1 MIPNDLRYAFRILFK
16 TPGFSLV
23 AILTLALG
31 IAASTAIFSVID
43 GVLLHPLPYPKSEE
57 ILTVTQTT
65 RSTGISQEA
74 SSPANYLDWR
84 AQNDV
89 FSEMAA
95 ASGAQADITGG
106 DQPERIRVTH
116 TTANFFRLFQVHP
129 LLGRTLLPSDDT
141 LAGDHVVVLGAQLWA
156 RRYGSE
162 KAIIGRELMLDGEPR
177 TIVGV
182 MPSNFSPDDYGE
194 VWVPSPFGVPP
205 NSLRLHQDPRLIR
218 DSTYLDVWARL
229 KHGVSLERAATQ
241 LNAISLRLQKQY
253 PDSDNDTG
261 IRLTPLHE
269 DAIGSLRPVLLLLAA
284 AVGAL
289 LLIGCVNVANLL
301 LTRATLRSREISIR
315 AALGASRARIVRQ
328 LLTESV
334 VLAVLGGSLGVMLAG
349 WAIPLLLSIGPPH
362 LTAFKGIG
370 LNGEVLVFSL
380 AISVLTG
387 ILFGLAPALSAS
399 SATPA
404 VALNQGERGT
414 ASSGHSRAI
423 LIALEVA
430 LSLVLL
436 IGAGLLV
443 RSFANLAAVDPGFRS
458 DHLLIF
464 NLGAPARWPA
474 ERQAAFYEQTLA
486 RLREMPGAKNV
497 GAVSR
502 LPLSGGNS
510 ARSFRIGGGKS
521 DYDADIRIATP
532 DYFKTL
538 GIPLLRGRNFDAHDV
553 KDAPLVAII
562 NEAAAR
568 AFFPG
573 EDPLGKVIT
582 NFGPNSISMQIV
594 GVVGNV
600 RHFALDRQPRPEIYQ
615 PLGQGMWPSV
625 FVGIRTELED
635 PLVLLS
641 NARKAVSSVDR
652 NVPLGQPR
660 TMQDFIDRSLQQRRF
675 TVVLLAIFAGVALVL
690 ATVGLYGVISY
701 SVAQR
706 TRELGIRLALGAQ
719 RRDVLRLVVQE
730 GMRFVALGIG
740 AGLAGA
746 FALTRLMKSLLYGV
760 GTADPPTFAA
770 LTVVLGS
777 VALIACLIPAFRATQ
792 VNPIEALRHE

>member
-1 MIPNDLRYAFRILFK
+1 MPNDLRYALRILCK

-57 ILTVTQTT
+57 IVAVTQTT

-116 TTANFFRLFQVHP
+116 TTANFFRLFRVPP

-141 LAGDHVVVLGAQLWA
+141 LAGDHVVVIGAQLWA

-162 KAIIGRELMLDGEPR
+162 KAIIGHELMLDGEPR

-194 VWVPSPFGVPP
+194 VWVPSPFGAPP
-205 NSLRLHQDPRLIR
+205 NSLRLHEDPRLVR
-218 DSTYLDVWARL
+218 DNTYLDVWARL
-229 KHGVSLERAATQ
+229 KPGVALERAATQ
-241 LNAISLRLQKQY
+241 LNAISLRLQTQY
-253 PDSDNDTG
+253 PDSNKDTG
-261 IRLTPLHE
+261 IRLTPLRE
-269 DAIGSLRPVLLLLAA
+269 DAVASLRPVLLLLAA

-328 LLTESV
+328 LLTESLA
-334 VLAVLGGSLGVMLAG
+334 LAVLGGSLGMVLAG

-362 LTAFKGIG
+362 LTTFKSIG
-370 LNGEVLVFSL
+370 MDGEVLVFSL

-414 ASSGHSRAI
+414 ASSGHSRAV

-443 RSFANLAAVDPGFRS
+443 RSFTNLAAVDPGFRS

-474 ERQAAFYEQTLA
+474 ERQAAFYDQTLA

-510 ARSFRIGGGKS
+510 ARSFRIAGGKS

-532 DYFKTL
+532 GYFKTL

-568 AFFPG
+568 AFFP
-573 EDPLGKVIT
+573 EENPLGKVIT
-582 NFGPNSISMQIV
+582 DFGPNSISMQIV

-600 RHFALDRQPRPEIYQ
+600 RHFALDRQPRPEVYQ

-625 FVGIRTELED
+625 FVAIRTEPGD
-635 PLVLLS
+635 PLVLLA
-641 NARKAVSSVDR
+641 NARKAVWSVNR
-652 NVPLGQPR
+652 NIPLGQPR
-660 TMQDFIDRSLQQRRF
+660 TMRDFVDRSLQQRRF
-675 TVVLLAIFAGVALVL
+675 AVVLLAIFAGVALLL
-690 ATVGLYGVISY
+690 ASVGLYGVISY

-760 GTADPPTFAA
+760 GAADPPTFAA
-770 LTVVLGS
+770 LTVVLGG

>member
-1 MIPNDLRYAFRILFK
+1 MPNDLRYALRILFK

-23 AILTLALG
+23 AIFTLALG

-43 GVLLHPLPYPKSEE
+43 GVLLHSLPYPKSEE
-57 ILTVTQTT
+57 ILSVTQTI
-65 RSTGISQEA
+65 RSTGTSQDA
-74 SSPANYLDWR
+74 SAPANYLDWR
-84 AQNDV
+84 AQSDV

-106 DQPERIRVTH
+106 DQPERVRVTH
-116 TTANFFRLFQVHP
+116 TTANFFRLFQVPP

-141 LAGDHVVVLGAQLWA
+141 PAGERVAVIGAELWA

-162 KAIIGRELMLDGEPR
+162 KGIIGRELMLDGEPR

-182 MPSNFSPDDYGE
+182 MPANFSPDDYGE

-205 NSLRLHQDPRLIR
+205 NSLRLHDDPRLVR

-229 KHGVSLERAATQ
+229 KPGVTLDRAIMQ

-253 PDSDNDTG
+253 PASNNDSG
-261 IRLTPLHE
+261 VRLTPLHE
-269 DAIGSLRPVLLLLAA
+269 DAVGSIRPVLILLAT

-289 LLIGCVNVANLL
+289 LLIGCVNVINLL
-301 LTRATLRSREISIR
+301 LARATVRTREISIR

-334 VLAVLGGSLGVMLAG
+334 VLAILGGSLGVVLAG
-349 WAIPLLLSIGPPH
+349 WAIPLLLSIAPSH
-362 LTAFKGIG
+362 LAAFKTIG
-370 LNGEVLVFSL
+370 LNGQVLAFSL
-380 AISVLTG
+380 GISVLTG
-387 ILFGLAPALSAS
+387 ILFGLAPAFSVS

-414 ASSGHSRAI
+414 ASSGRGHAA
-423 LIALEVA
+423 LISLEVA
-430 LSLVLL
+430 LALVLL
-436 IGAGLLV
+436 IGAGLLA

-464 NLGAPARWPA
+464 NIGAPARWPE
-474 ERQAAFYEQTLA
+474 ERKISFYRQTLA
-486 RLREMPGAKNV
+486 RLSEMPGVKNV

-510 ARSFRIGGGKS
+510 ARSFRLAGS
-521 DYDADIRIATP
+521 QTYYEADIRVATP
-532 DYFKTL
+532 EYFKTL
-538 GIPLLRGRNFDAHDV
+538 GIPLLRGRNFDARDV
-553 KDAPLVAII
+553 KDAPLVAMI

-568 AFFPG
+568 AFFPN
-573 EDPLGKVIT
+573 ENPLGKVLT
-582 NFGPNSISMQIV
+582 DFGPNSISMQIV

-625 FVGIRTELED
+625 FVAVQTLPAN
-635 PLVLLS
+635 PLALLPS
-641 NARKAVSSVDR
+641 AQKAVWSVNRD
-652 NVPLGQPR
+652 VPLGQPR
-660 TMQDFIDRSLQQRRF
+660 TMRDFVDRSLQQRRF
-675 TVVLLAIFAGVALVL
+675 TLLLLEIFAGVAMIL
-690 ATVGLYGVISY
+690 AAVGLYGVISY

-730 GMRFVALGIG
+730 GMRFVAVGIG
-740 AGLAGA
+740 AGLGGA
-746 FALTRLMKSLLYGV
+746 FVLTRLMKTLLYGI
-760 GTADPPTFAA
+760 GAADLPTFASLA
-770 LTVVLGS
+770 VVLGA
-777 VALIACLIPAFRATQ
+777 VALVACLVPAFRATQ
-792 VNPIEALRHE
+792 VDPMEALRHE

>member
-1 MIPNDLRYAFRILFK
+1 MIPNDLRYALRILCK

-57 ILTVTQTT
+57 IVAVTQTT

-116 TTANFFRLFQVHP
+116 TTANFFRLFRVPP

-141 LAGDHVVVLGAQLWA
+141 LAGDHVVVIGAQLWA

-162 KAIIGRELMLDGEPR
+162 KAIIGHELMLDGEPR

-205 NSLRLHQDPRLIR
+205 NSLRLHEDPRLVR
-218 DSTYLDVWARL
+218 DNTYLDVWARL
-229 KHGVSLERAATQ
+229 KPGVALERAATQ
-241 LNAISLRLQKQY
+241 LNAISLRLQTQY
-253 PDSDNDTG
+253 PDSDKDTG
-261 IRLTPLHE
+261 IRLTALRE
-269 DAIGSLRPVLLLLAA
+269 DAVASLRPVLLLLAA

-328 LLTESV
+328 LLTESLA
-334 VLAVLGGSLGVMLAG
+334 LAVLGGSLGMVLAG

-362 LTAFKGIG
+362 LTTFKSIG
-370 LNGEVLVFSL
+370 MDGEVLVFSL

-414 ASSGHSRAI
+414 ASSGHSRAV

-464 NLGAPARWPA
+464 NLGAPMRWPA
-474 ERQAAFYEQTLA
+474 ERQAAFYDQTLA
-486 RLREMPGAKNV
+486 RLRELPGAKNV

-510 ARSFRIGGGKS
+510 ARSFRIAGGKS
-521 DYDADIRIATP
+521 DYDADVRIATP
-532 DYFKTL
+532 SYFKAL

-568 AFFPG
+568 AFFP
-573 EDPLGKVIT
+573 EENPLGKVIT
-582 NFGPNSISMQIV
+582 DFGPNSISMQIV

-625 FVGIRTELED
+625 FVAIRTEPGD
-635 PLVLLS
+635 PLVLLA
-641 NARKAVSSVDR
+641 NAQKAVWSVDR

-660 TMQDFIDRSLQQRRF
+660 TMRDFVDRSLQQRRF
-675 TVVLLAIFAGVALVL
+675 AVVLLAIFAGVALLL
-690 ATVGLYGVISY
+690 ASVGLYGVISY

-760 GTADPPTFAA
+760 GAADPPTFAA
-770 LTVVLGS
+770 LTAVLGG